1 MTIEEKYF
9 KELIASGVIKPE
21 MAISYYKEK
30 CEELQAELDKY
41 KKHQCTCKKE
51 SSQPTSE
58 EFMESILR

>member
-9 KELIASGVIKPE
+9 KELIASGAIKPE

-41 KKHQCTCKKE
+41 KKHQCSCKQE
-51 SSQPTSE
+51 SSQPTVD
-58 EFMESILR
+58 EFLESILR

>member
-9 KELIASGVIKPE
+9 KELIASGAIKLE

-41 KKHQCTCKKE
+41 KKPQRSCKQE
-51 SSQPTSE
+51 SSQPTVE
-58 EFMESILR
+58 ELLESILR